1 MEVTNATWC
10 GGPERRLCSLACIDD
25 KHNFACEGPAP
36 GEQACRSGSLSTQV
50 LPENN
55 FATEKVRVR
64 RGGPDWSARGWLVL
78 PAEVRRRT
86 SACRGGSCSPWRF
99 DGGHEGWRVLLAEV
113 VTDHREG
120 RRSSS
125 SRSFVLPR
133 RFVFAVEV
141 RLAAEVVADE
151 REGLARRGGSSCC
164 GGCYRRLRG
173 SGSSRS
179 FSLPRRF
186 VFAVEVRLAPEVVAD
201 DREGPA

>member
-1 MEVTNATWC
+1 MTSTILHAKV
-10 GGPERRLCSLACIDD
+10 RR
-25 KHNFACEGPAP
+25 
-36 GEQACRSGSLSTQV
+36 
-50 LPENN
+50 PENKLAGVVLSRRRSCRRTILQPRRFV
-55 FATEKVRVR
+55 FA
-64 RGGPDWSARGWLVL
+64 
-78 PAEVRRRT
+78 AEVRAGRPEVGVCFPRRFAGGREGLACRRNL
-86 SACRGGSCSPWRF
+86 ACRGGSCSPWRF

-141 RLAAEVVADE
+141 RLAAEVVADD

-186 VFAVEVRLAPEVVAD
+186 VFAVEVRLTAEVVAD